1 MARLSHSAGIAIG
14 TEFCHAESLPMT
26 DPTLWTFMMAEL
38 TDTYTTDFVTVNYA
52 TTPTTDFVTTENTE
66 TLELITS
73 EHTETLELVT
83 ADHTDTNDQESGTS
97 TTAPSCNTELKAKT
111 ENAEIT
117 SAVCLANSVVITVC
131 IILSLAFLFGV
142 ICGLIVECC
151 ICTLLKRKAKQKG
164 KVSLQIERFTNNKT
178 DHYEMGETE
187 EASADIYDE
196 ITPNCN
202 PRPGIAN
209 TQMELNEN
217 HAYGF

>member
-1 MARLSHSAGIAIG
+1 
-14 TEFCHAESLPMT
+14 MT
-26 DPTLWTFMMAEL
+26 DPTIWTFMTAEL
-38 TDTYTTDFVTVNYA
+38 TDTYSTVDYTTTH
-52 TTPTTDFVTTENTE
+52 TTDFVTTENTE

-73 EHTETLELVT
+73 EHIETLELVT
-83 ADHTDTNDQESGTS
+83 SDHTDTNDQGSGTS
-97 TTAPSCNTELKAKT
+97 TTAPSCNTDLKAKT

-142 ICGLIVECC
+142 VCGLIVERC
-151 ICTLLKRKAKQKG
+151 ICALLKRKAKQKG
-164 KVSLQIERFTNNKT
+164 KVPLQIERFKSNKT

-196 ITPNCN
+196 ITPNCK

-209 TQMELNEN
+209 AQMELNEN
-217 HAYGF
+217 RAYGQF

>member
-1 MARLSHSAGIAIG
+1 
-14 TEFCHAESLPMT
+14 MT
-26 DPTLWTFMMAEL
+26 NPTMWTFMTAEL
-38 TDTYTTDFVTVNYA
+38 TDTYSTVDYTTTHI
-52 TTPTTDFVTTENTE
+52 TDFVTTENTE

-73 EHTETLELVT
+73 EHIETLELVT
-83 ADHTDTNDQESGTS
+83 SDHTDTNDQESGTS

-151 ICTLLKRKAKQKG
+151 ICALHKRKAKQKG
-164 KVSLQIERFTNNKT
+164 KVSLQIERFKSNKT

-196 ITPNCN
+196 ITPNCK

-209 TQMELNEN
+209 AQMELNEN
-217 HAYGF
+217 HAYGQF